1 MSQNYPYSEQL
12 SVNTLKPDGLA
23 SNPSLDLDLSQIIYH
38 LYALVSS
45 FISEDHNSACP
56 ESLW

>member
-12 SVNTLKPDGLA
+12 SVDTLKPDGLV
-23 SNPSLDLDLSQIIYH
+23 SNPILDLDFSQVIYH

-45 FISEDHNSACP
+45 FINEDNNTTCP
-56 ESLW
+56 AGL